1 VLRILL
7 GSLCLVVAAP
17 LMTAAADGAG
27 RTVIAS
33 CADGS
38 VIFATK
44 WEDVHCAGAA
54 RMPPGH
60 VPRVA
65 SEPDRAVALAWER
78 EKLRERDLDEE
89 IAAAAVPEPRAPA
102 PGSLPRR

>member
-1 VLRILL
+1 MLRILL
-7 GSLCLVVAAP
+7 GSACLVVATP
-17 LMTAAADGAG
+17 LMDATADDAG

-54 RMPPGH
+54 RMPAGH

-65 SEPDRAVALAWER
+65 SESDRAAALAWER
-78 EKLRERDLDEE
+78 ETVRERELDAE
-89 IAAAAVPEPRAPA
+89 ITAAAGPEA
-102 PGSLPRR
+102 PGSLPGPRFD